1 VVYSTSPGPQARII
15 LGLLPI
21 MQIVQKIDDTESGI
35 GNRHEPTALVLDE
48 RGMIRNCSKAS
59 EQLFG
64 YRHSKLAWQHISKLF
79 PQLLDVQ
86 LVHNGRFN
94 PRLEF
99 LCHCAPPFRGQNQ
112 QGNTFDSELHFIH
125 PDHIERR
132 TIRLIVRPSCDAA
145 MQHLNKTLG

>member
-1 VVYSTSPGPQARII
+1 
-15 LGLLPI
+15 
-21 MQIVQKIDDTESGI
+21 MQIVQKIDGAESGA
-35 GNRHEPTALVLDE
+35 GNRHEPAALVLDE
-48 RGMIRNCSKAS
+48 HGMIRDCSKAG

-64 YRHSKLAWQHISKLF
+64 YRHNELVWQHISKLF

-99 LCHCAPPFRGQNQ
+99 LCHCGLPFRGQNQ
-112 QGNTFDSELHFIH
+112 QGRSFDGELHFIH
-125 PDHIERR
+125 LNHGERR

-145 MQHLNKTLG
+145 MQHLNKTPG